1 MWFYLKLAWRN
12 LFRNKRRS
20 FLAGTA
26 IGTGLAALIFVD
38 ALIIGMERNMIK
50 SATASFLGEGQIHR
64 QGFRETQDVGLT
76 IRRFEEVMAKL
87 RQDAEVANAAPRVI
101 AIGMITS
108 PANVSAVS
116 VIGIDPAVEQY
127 LSQMDDVMIAGNY
140 FGDGSEREIVIGSK
154 LAELLEVGL
163 GDRVVVTAAQAA
175 DSAND
180 GQGGDLAQEMFRISG
195 IYHFNVRE
203 LDAGMAFIRLS
214 KAQQMLGLNGAV
226 HEIAI
231 KFHDPELGRD
241 ETNPFWNKYS
251 QFDNVAVGWTRLLP
265 QLKATFDLA
274 GFSIL
279 ITAVILFG
287 VVALGIV
294 NTLFMSLHERMFEFG
309 VMRAVGTRPFRMAT
323 LILWEAGAL
332 AILSIGIGILISVIV
347 TAIVARVGI
356 DFTGVEYSGAT
367 FRELLYPV
375 MTFEQYLFY
384 PFWVFVFT
392 IFVGIYPA
400 VHAARMSP
408 AEAMR
413 KSL

>member
-1 MWFYLKLAWRN
+1 M
-12 LFRNKRRS
+12 
-20 FLAGTA
+20 AGTA
-26 IGTGLAALIFVD
+26 IGVGLAALIFVD

-64 QGFRETQDVGLT
+64 RGFRETQDVALT
-76 IRRFEEVMAKL
+76 VQHLDEVMAL
-87 RQDAEVANAAPRVI
+87 LQHDAEVAIVAPRVI

-108 PANVSAVS
+108 PANVCAVS
-116 VIGIDPAVEQY
+116 VIGVDPAVEQH
-127 LSQMDDVMIAGNY
+127 LSEIDDVITAGSY
-140 FGDGSEREIVIGSK
+140 FGEGHEREIVIGSK

-163 GDRVVVTAAQAA
+163 GDRVVVTASQAA
-175 DSAND
+175 DSVNA
-180 GQGGDLAQEMFRISG
+180 GPGGDLAQEMFRITG
-195 IYHFNVRE
+195 IFHFNIRE
-203 LDAGMAFIRLS
+203 LDGSMAVIRLE
-214 KAQQMLGLNGAV
+214 KAQQMLGLGRGV

-231 KFHDPELGRD
+231 KFHDPELGQD
-241 ETNPFWNKYS
+241 EGSPFWSKYS
-251 QFDNVAVGWTRLLP
+251 QFGNAAVGWTKLLP

-274 GFSIL
+274 GFSIF

-309 VMRAVGTRPFRMAT
+309 VLRAVGTRPFRMAA

-332 AILSIGIGILISVIV
+332 AVLSIGIGILISVMVTVIV
-347 TAIVARVGI
+347 GKTGI
-356 DFTGVEYSGAT
+356 DYTGVEYAGAT

-375 MTFEQYLFY
+375 MTIKQYLFY
-384 PFWVFVFT
+384 PFWVFLFT
-392 IFVGIYPA
+392 ILVGIYPA

>member
-1 MWFYLKLAWRN
+1 M
-12 LFRNKRRS
+12 
-20 FLAGTA
+20 AGTA
-26 IGTGLAALIFVD
+26 IGVGLAALIFVD

-64 QGFRETQDVGLT
+64 QGFRETQDVALT
-76 IRRFEEVMAKL
+76 VQHLDEVRDL
-87 RQDAEVANAAPRVI
+87 LQHDTEVAIVAPRVI

-108 PANVSAVS
+108 PANVCAVS
-116 VIGIDPAVEQY
+116 IIGVDPAVEQH
-127 LSQMDDVMIAGNY
+127 LSEIDDVITAGSY
-140 FGDGSEREIVIGSK
+140 FGEGHEREIVIGSK

-163 GDRVVVTAAQAA
+163 GDRVVVTASQAA
-175 DSAND
+175 DSVNAEE
-180 GQGGDLAQEMFRISG
+180 GGDLAQEMFRITG
-195 IYHFNVRE
+195 IFHFNIRE
-203 LDAGMAFIRLS
+203 LDGSMAVIRLE
-214 KAQQMLGLNGAV
+214 KAQQMLGLGHGV

-231 KFHDPELGRD
+231 KFRDPDLGQN
-241 ETNPFWNKYS
+241 ESSPFWSKYS
-251 QFDNVAVGWTRLLP
+251 QFGNVAVGWTKLLP

-274 GFSIL
+274 GFSIF

-309 VMRAVGTRPFRMAT
+309 VLRAVGTRPFRMAA

-332 AILSIGIGILISVIV
+332 AVLSIGIGILISVMVTFIV
-347 TAIVARVGI
+347 GQTGI
-356 DFTGVEYSGAT
+356 DYTGVEYAGAT

-375 MTFEQYLFY
+375 MTIKQYLFY
-384 PFWVFVFT
+384 PFWVFLFT
-392 IFVGIYPA
+392 ILVGIYPA